1 MTDFDPYDDDAL
13 LAEAQQDV
21 RREQMARRLRLLL
34 DRRPPVFADE
44 GELHSDVCGW
54 IDRFLEGDPGSLL
67 LFGAVGTGKTWSLW
81 KTAET
86 LIRRGWRGRFEIA
99 PFYEVKE
106 ATDRPVDT
114 ERIRT
119 WRDADLFALDEIGAQ
134 RVNDWDA
141 DALSAII
148 DRRWQQQRPTLVTSN
163 EPNLRDLLGGR
174 AASRLA
180 DGATIVDFTGT
191 DRRRAR

>member
-13 LAEAQQDV
+13 LAEAQQEA
-21 RREQMARRLRLLL
+21 RQTQLQRRLRMLL

-44 GELHSDVCGW
+44 GELHPDIRDW
-54 IDRFLEGDPGSLL
+54 INRFLDGDPGALIL
-67 LFGAVGTGKTWSLW
+67 IGAVGTGKTWSLW

-86 LIRRGWRGRFEIA
+86 LVRQGWAGRFHLA
-99 PFYEVKE
+99 AAYEVKE

-114 ERIRT
+114 ERLRV
-119 WRDADLFALDEIGAQ
+119 WRQADLFALDDLGAQ
-134 RVNDWDA
+134 RVNDWDT
-141 DALSAII
+141 DALFSLI
-148 DRRWQQQRPTLVTSN
+148 DRRWQRQRPTLIASN
-163 EPNLRDLLGGR
+163 EPNLRDFLGDR

-180 DGATIVDFTGT
+180 DGATVVQFTGT

>member
-1 MTDFDPYDDDAL
+1 MTDFDPYDDAAL
-13 LAEAQQDV
+13 LAEAQEGV
-21 RREQMARRLRLLL
+21 RREQMERRLRLLL
-34 DRRPPVFADE
+34 DRRPPVFAEE
-44 GELHSDVCGW
+44 GELHPGIQDW
-54 IDRFLEGDPGSLL
+54 TERFLQGAPGSLL

-86 LIRRGWRGRFEIA
+86 LVRRGWAGRFHLA
-99 PFYEVKE
+99 AAYEVKE

-114 ERIRT
+114 ERIRI
-119 WRDADLFALDEIGAQ
+119 WREADLFAIDDLGSQ
-134 RVNDWDA
+134 RVNDWDT
-141 DALSAII
+141 DALFALI
-148 DRRWQQQRPTLVTSN
+148 DSRWQRQRPTLVASN
-163 EPNLRDLLGGR
+163 EPRLKDFIGER